1 MAAQTRTVLLCL
13 AAFCLPALA
22 NVPRASLR
30 SEKPHQG
37 VAGFVLA
44 SHRGAAAANALIAPG
59 LRGCLYDSGRRS
71 RSTGKE
77 RDAETG
83 LDYFL
88 ARYMSS
94 PQGRFTSP
102 DPFNV
107 VLDSEDRDEFNSYLA
122 NPQSWNR
129 YSYVWN
135 NPLKYVDPLGE
146 TVYLVTYTTGNQHGD
161 EEFRRAAETRAS
173 EIQKQ
178 KGFDSKKDAVLVRGV
193 KTKEDFAG
201 ALNEAN
207 SLGEKYGQV
216 GEVSLFAHA
225 GRQDGPVFHDSGGRA
240 TQFSNAELGKLSANW
255 ESGACARFYG
265 CNTGVKFAQK
275 FANAQGVT
283 AMGYEGFAYF
293 SSEAQRRSGPQLT
306 GPLYLIHAPGYE
318 NSGPWGVLLNSL
330 GRATASPMVRRTP
343 RR

>member
-1 MAAQTRTVLLCL
+1 
-13 AAFCLPALA
+13 
-22 NVPRASLR
+22 
-30 SEKPHQG
+30 
-37 VAGFVLA
+37 
-44 SHRGAAAANALIAPG
+44 
-59 LRGCLYDSGRRS
+59 
-71 RSTGKE
+71 
-77 RDAETG
+77 
-83 LDYFL
+83 
-88 ARYMSS
+88 MSS

-293 SSEAQRRSGPQLT
+293 SSEAQRRSGPQST